1 MLNELPCNPAT
12 WFSWCGSH
20 GLFHLYTDSNPQIYK
35 TIKTTITK
43 TGEVGNYRYL
53 NSVIFKAVG
62 NEELLY
68 SAGYPPAAVSQV
80 TMKH

>member
-12 WFSWCGSH
+12 SKCGSL
-20 GLFHLYTDSNPQIYK
+20 GVEATDFFHLYTDSNPQTY
-35 TIKTTITK
+35 TTTAK
-43 TGEVGNYRYL
+43 TGQVGNYRYL

-62 NEELLY
+62 DEELLY

-80 TMKH
+80 TRKH